1 MEYIIEVLIF
11 IWGAVIA
18 PSLLVVLVAVIISK
32 YF

>member
-1 MEYIIEVLIF
+1 MEYIIEELIL

-18 PSLLVVLVAVIISK
+18 PCLLIVLVAVIISK